1 VFCIFAR
8 NLKNMALTGYGK
20 WLMGGLGWALGGP
33 IGGILGFILGS
44 AFDGMDSGAYEYK
57 GTSPGDFR
65 VSLLILAAEVMKADG
80 RQMKSELDFVRAF
93 FLQNFGEE
101 TTKRYMMVFRDVLKQ
116 NIHLESVCHQIKV
129 NMDLHSRL
137 QLIHF
142 LFGISAADGQFHPLE
157 VETIERISNNLG
169 INQYDFVSIKNMF
182 IKSADSSYRILE
194 VEPEATEEEIKKAFR
209 AMALKYH
216 PDRVSHLGEEF
227 RKAAEEKFQQV
238 NEAYNTIKKQRRF
251 N

>member
-1 VFCIFAR
+1 
-8 NLKNMALTGYGK
+8 MAISGYGK
-20 WLMGGLGWALGGP
+20 WLLGGLGWALGGP
-33 IGGILGFILGS
+33 IGGIMGFVLGS

-57 GTSPGDFR
+57 GTTPGDFR
-65 VSLLILAAEVMKADG
+65 ASLLILAAAIMKADG
-80 RQMKSELDFVRAF
+80 RQKKSELEFVKAF
-93 FLQNFGEE
+93 FLQNFGQE
-101 TTKRYMMVFRDVLKQ
+101 TTKRYLVVFRDILKQ
-116 NIHLESVCHQIKV
+116 EIPVESVCQQIKS

-137 QLIHF
+137 QLVHF

-157 VETIERISNNLG
+157 IETIEKISANLG
-169 INQYDFVSIKNMF
+169 INQYDFISIKNMF
-182 IKSADSSYRILE
+182 IKDNDSAYRILE
-194 VEPEATEEEIKKAFR
+194 VEPNATEDQIKKAFR

-238 NEAYNTIKKQRRF
+238 NQAYNTIKNQRGF

>member
-1 VFCIFAR
+1 
-8 NLKNMALTGYGK
+8 
-20 WLMGGLGWALGGP
+20 
-33 IGGILGFILGS
+33 
-44 AFDGMDSGAYEYK
+44 MDSGAYEYK
-57 GTSPGDFR
+57 GTTPGDFR
-65 VSLLILAAEVMKADG
+65 VSLLILAAAVMKADG

-101 TTKRYMMVFRDVLKQ
+101 TTKQYMVVFRNVLKQ
-116 NIHLESVCHQIKV
+116 EIPLESVCLQIRN

-142 LFGISAADGQFHPLE
+142 LFGISAADRQFHPLE
-157 VETIERISNNLG
+157 VDAIERISQYLG
-169 INQYDFVSIKNMF
+169 INQYDFISIKNMF
-182 IKSADSSYRILE
+182 VKDTNSAYRILE
-194 VEPEATEEEIKKAFR
+194 VEPEASEEEIKKAFR

-238 NEAYNTIKKQRRF
+238 NEAYNTIKKQRGF